1 MFVKKLSNLA
11 KLPVRSSDGAA
22 GLDLFATTEH
32 TLQPGERHL
41 FPTDLSFD
49 MPIGVFAHILPRSGL
64 ALKYGIHVGA
74 GVIDSDYRGNVGVL
88 LFNLGQEPFQVNPGD
103 RIAQLV
109 LKPYL
114 VLPVKEVDQ
123 ITSSD
128 RGAGGFGSTGV

>member
-11 KLPVRSSDGAA
+11 KIPVRSSDGAA
-22 GLDLFATTEH
+22 GLDLFATTVY

-64 ALKYGIHVGA
+64 ALKHGIHVGA

-88 LFNLGQEPFQVNPGD
+88 LFNLGQEPFDVNPGD

-114 VLPVKEVDQ
+114 VLPVKEADQ
-123 ITSSD
+123 LTSSD